1 MVRNLLVDL
10 PAPGTEETF
19 EQLAAG
25 AAVRIERIV
34 SFGQS
39 SAEGFWYDQAD
50 DEWVLVL
57 EGSAGLCF
65 EDTSDVIVL
74 RRGDSLVIPAHA
86 RHRVEWTEDRTIWL
100 AVHYR

>member
-1 MVRNLLVDL
+1 
-10 PAPGTEETF
+10 
-19 EQLAAG
+19 
-25 AAVRIERIV
+25 
-34 SFGQS
+34 
-39 SAEGFWYDQAD
+39 
-50 DEWVLVL
+50 VL
-57 EGSAGLCF
+57 EGSAGLRF